1 MCSLILLS
9 RKRNNA
15 GATKVA
21 WLPILFLFSLVSAGF
36 HCPQK
41 LHADIGDHTNPIGV
55 GWNDCCLEIV
65 RDAQACG
72 DERLAAYIENWP
84 LPDEL
89 GPTQCQIIASIDKK
103 LLKPA
108 WLAKA
113 SESVWTDFVH
123 LRQQRALYFF
133 EKAKDEIQKQKKFRP
148 RDGMQSS
155 NDSMRLLV
163 RVLRENPDHA
173 MSRRALGYVRHGDQW
188 VWPNVA
194 RQLTQ
199 KKEYSP
205 DEGWLRNGK
214 KTIQTSPQN
223 SLAFPGSSRKQPSDT
238 ALQLFHSDH
247 WHIQSTAGLPHAAA
261 IAKQLELTRFI
272 WRQVFPGFVLTPVEL
287 SRRIVGQARPRPT
300 SLFKVILLANR
311 EEYIDS
317 LQPLEPN
324 IGKTL
329 GIYWTPTQTAWFF
342 SNQDSGIQTVEHE
355 ATHQLFA
362 ESWPTSPLVGSKHG
376 MWALE
381 AAACYMESLTET
393 DFGFT
398 AGGRR
403 NGRVPA
409 ARERLLDDN
418 YFIPLRQLSKLGR
431 SALQKEPEL
440 PKIYSQLSGLADF
453 FMNGERGRYRNA
465 FIEYLVQ
472 LYRGTAEQE
481 TLWKLCERSPEELD
495 TAYKRYL
502 SSP

>member
-1 MCSLILLS
+1 MKVERPPVLLLFFLIS
-9 RKRNNA
+9 
-15 GATKVA
+15 
-21 WLPILFLFSLVSAGF
+21 IGF
-36 HCPQK
+36 HCLQR
-41 LHADIGDHTNPIGV
+41 LHADSGEFLKPVGA
-55 GWNDCCLEIV
+55 GWNDCCSKIV
-65 RDAQACG
+65 REAQACG
-72 DERLAAYIENWP
+72 DQRLAAYIQNWP

-89 GPTQCQIIASIDKK
+89 GPTQSQVIASIDKK

-108 WLAKA
+108 WLEKS
-113 SESVWTDFVH
+113 SEHLWTDFVQ
-123 LRQQRALYFF
+123 LRQQRAFYFF
-133 EKAKDEIQKQKKFRP
+133 ERAKDEIQKQRRIP
-148 RDGMQSS
+148 VRDGMQSS
-155 NDSMRLLV
+155 NNSIRLLV
-163 RVLRENPDHA
+163 RVLRENPDHK
-173 MSRRALGYVRHGDQW
+173 MSRRALGYVKHRDQW

-205 DEGWLRNGK
+205 EEGWLRNGK
-214 KTIQTSPQN
+214 KTIQSSPQTS
-223 SLAFPGSSRKQPSDT
+223 SLLTGRLSAQTSDT
-238 ALQLFHSDH
+238 TQQLFHSDH
-247 WHIQSTAGLPHAAA
+247 WHIRSTAGPPHTADL
-261 IAKQLELTRFI
+261 AKQLELTRFI
-272 WRQVFPGFVLTPVEL
+272 WRQVFGGFVLTPVEL

-300 SLFKVILLANR
+300 SLFKVVLLANR

-317 LQPLEPN
+317 LQSLEPD

-342 SNQDSGIQTVEHE
+342 SSQDLDSRTVEHE

-362 ESWPTSPLVGSKHG
+362 ESWPTSPLAGSKHG

-381 AAACYMESLTET
+381 AAACYMESLQKT

-398 AGGRR
+398 VGGRQS
-403 NGRVPA
+403 GRVPA

-418 YFIPLRQLSKLGR
+418 FFLPLRQLSKLGR
-431 SALQKEPEL
+431 SALQNEPEL

-453 FMNGERGRYRNA
+453 FMNGEGGRYRNA

-481 TLWKLCERSPEELD
+481 TLWKLCRRSPEELD
-495 TAYKRYL
+495 TEYKRYL

>member
-1 MCSLILLS
+1 MKVERPPVLLLFFLIS
-9 RKRNNA
+9 
-15 GATKVA
+15 
-21 WLPILFLFSLVSAGF
+21 IGF
-36 HCPQK
+36 HCLQR
-41 LHADIGDHTNPIGV
+41 LHADSGEFLKPVGA
-55 GWNDCCLEIV
+55 GWNDCCSKIV
-65 RDAQACG
+65 REAQACG
-72 DERLAAYIENWP
+72 DQRLAAYIQNWP

-89 GPTQCQIIASIDKK
+89 GPTQSQVIASIDKK

-108 WLAKA
+108 WLEKS
-113 SESVWTDFVH
+113 SEHLWTDFVQ
-123 LRQQRALYFF
+123 LRQQRAFYFF
-133 EKAKDEIQKQKKFRP
+133 ERAKDEIQKQRRIP
-148 RDGMQSS
+148 VRDGMQSS
-155 NDSMRLLV
+155 NNSIRLLV
-163 RVLRENPDHA
+163 RVLRENPDHK
-173 MSRRALGYVRHGDQW
+173 MSRRALGYVKHRDQW

-205 DEGWLRNGK
+205 EEGWLRNGK
-214 KTIQTSPQN
+214 KTIQSSPQTS
-223 SLAFPGSSRKQPSDT
+223 SLLTGRLSAQTSDT
-238 ALQLFHSDH
+238 TQQLFHSDH
-247 WHIQSTAGLPHAAA
+247 WHIRSTAGPPHTADL
-261 IAKQLELTRFI
+261 AKQLELTRFI
-272 WRQVFPGFVLTPVEL
+272 WRQVFGGFVLTPVEL

-300 SLFKVILLANR
+300 SLFKVVLLANR

-317 LQPLEPN
+317 LQSLEPD

-342 SNQDSGIQTVEHE
+342 SSQDLDSRTVEHE

-362 ESWPTSPLVGSKHG
+362 ESWPTSPLAGSKHG

-381 AAACYMESLTET
+381 AAACYMESLEKT

-398 AGGRR
+398 VGGRQS
-403 NGRVPA
+403 GRVPA

-418 YFIPLRQLSKLGR
+418 FFLPLRQLSKLGR
-431 SALQKEPEL
+431 SALQNEPEL

-453 FMNGERGRYRNA
+453 FMNGEGGRYRNA

-481 TLWKLCERSPEELD
+481 TLWKLCRRSPEELD
-495 TAYKRYL
+495 TEYKRYL

>member
-1 MCSLILLS
+1 MKVERPPVLLLFFLIS
-9 RKRNNA
+9 
-15 GATKVA
+15 
-21 WLPILFLFSLVSAGF
+21 IGF
-36 HCPQK
+36 DCLQR
-41 LHADIGDHTNPIGV
+41 LHADSGEFLKPVGA
-55 GWNDCCLEIV
+55 GWNDCCSKIV
-65 RDAQACG
+65 REAQACG
-72 DERLAAYIENWP
+72 DKQLAAYIQNWP

-89 GPTQCQIIASIDKK
+89 GPTQSQVIASIDKK

-108 WLAKA
+108 WLEKS
-113 SESVWTDFVH
+113 SEHLWTDFVQ

-133 EKAKDEIQKQKKFRP
+133 EIAKDEIQKQKKIPVRS
-148 RDGMQSS
+148 GMQSS
-155 NDSMRLLV
+155 NGSMRLLV
-163 RVLRENPDHA
+163 RVLRENPDHK
-173 MSRRALGYVRHGDQW
+173 MSRRALGYVKHGDQW

-205 DEGWLRNGK
+205 EEGWLRNGK
-214 KTIQTSPQN
+214 KTIQTSPQTS
-223 SLAFPGSSRKQPSDT
+223 SLLTGRLSAQTSDT
-238 ALQLFHSDH
+238 TQQLFHSDH
-247 WHIQSTAGLPHAAA
+247 WHIQSTAGAPHAAA
-261 IAKQLELTRFI
+261 LAKQLELTRFI
-272 WRQVFPGFVLTPVEL
+272 WRQVFGGFVLTPVEL

-300 SLFKVILLANR
+300 SLFKVVLLANR

-317 LQPLEPN
+317 LQSLEPD
-324 IGKTL
+324 IGRTL

-342 SNQDSGIQTVEHE
+342 SSQDLDSRTVEHE

-362 ESWPTSPLVGSKHG
+362 ESWPTSPLAGSKHG

-381 AAACYMESLTET
+381 AAACYMESLERT

-398 AGGRR
+398 AGGRQS
-403 NGRVPA
+403 GRVPA

-418 YFIPLRQLSKLGR
+418 FFLPLRQLSKLGR
-431 SALQKEPEL
+431 SALQNEPEL

-453 FMNGERGRYRNA
+453 FMNGEGGRYRNA

-481 TLWKLCERSPEELD
+481 TLWKLCRRSPEELD
-495 TAYKRYL
+495 TEYKRYL

>member
-1 MCSLILLS
+1 MKVERPPVLLLFFLIS
-9 RKRNNA
+9 
-15 GATKVA
+15 
-21 WLPILFLFSLVSAGF
+21 IGF
-36 HCPQK
+36 HCLQR
-41 LHADIGDHTNPIGV
+41 LHADSGEFLKPVGA
-55 GWNDCCLEIV
+55 GWNDCCSKIV
-65 RDAQACG
+65 REAQACG
-72 DERLAAYIENWP
+72 DQRLAAYIQNWP

-89 GPTQCQIIASIDKK
+89 GPTQSQVIASIDKK

-108 WLAKA
+108 WLEKS
-113 SESVWTDFVH
+113 SEHLWTDFVQ

-133 EKAKDEIQKQKKFRP
+133 EIAKDEIQKQIRIP
-148 RDGMQSS
+148 VRSGMQSS
-155 NDSMRLLV
+155 NDSVRLLV
-163 RVLRENPDHA
+163 RVLRENPDHK
-173 MSRRALGYVRHGDQW
+173 MSRRALGYVKHRDQW

-205 DEGWLRNGK
+205 EEGWLRNGK
-214 KTIQTSPQN
+214 KTIQSSPQTS
-223 SLAFPGSSRKQPSDT
+223 SLLTGRLSAQISDT
-238 ALQLFHSDH
+238 TQQLFHSDH
-247 WHIQSTAGLPHAAA
+247 WHIRSTAGAPHTAAL
-261 IAKQLELTRFI
+261 AKQLELTRFI
-272 WRQVFPGFVLTPVEL
+272 WRQVFGGFVLTPVEL

-300 SLFKVILLANR
+300 SLFKVVLLANR

-317 LQPLEPN
+317 LQSLEPD
-324 IGKTL
+324 IGRTL

-342 SNQDSGIQTVEHE
+342 SSQDLDSRTVEHE

-362 ESWPTSPLVGSKHG
+362 ESWPTSPLAGSKHG

-381 AAACYMESLTET
+381 AAACYMESLERT

-398 AGGRR
+398 AGGRQS
-403 NGRVPA
+403 GRVPA

-418 YFIPLRQLSKLGR
+418 FFLPLRQLSKLGR
-431 SALQKEPEL
+431 SALQNEPEL

-453 FMNGERGRYRNA
+453 FMNGEGGRYRNA

-481 TLWKLCERSPEELD
+481 TLWKLCRRSPEELD
-495 TAYKRYL
+495 TEYKRYL

>member
-1 MCSLILLS
+1 MKVERPPVLLLFFLIS
-9 RKRNNA
+9 
-15 GATKVA
+15 
-21 WLPILFLFSLVSAGF
+21 IGF
-36 HCPQK
+36 HCLQR
-41 LHADIGDHTNPIGV
+41 LHADSGEFLKPVGA
-55 GWNDCCLEIV
+55 GWNDCCSKIV
-65 RDAQACG
+65 REAQACG
-72 DERLAAYIENWP
+72 DQRLAAYIQNWP

-89 GPTQCQIIASIDKK
+89 GPTQSQVIASIDKK

-108 WLAKA
+108 WLEKS
-113 SESVWTDFVH
+113 SEHLWTDFVQ

-133 EKAKDEIQKQKKFRP
+133 EIAKDEIQKQIRIP
-148 RDGMQSS
+148 VRSGMQSS
-155 NDSMRLLV
+155 NDSVRLLV
-163 RVLRENPDHA
+163 RVLRENPDHK
-173 MSRRALGYVRHGDQW
+173 MSRRALGYVKHRDQW

-205 DEGWLRNGK
+205 EEGWLRNGK
-214 KTIQTSPQN
+214 KTIQSSPQTS
-223 SLAFPGSSRKQPSDT
+223 SLLTGRLSAQTSDT
-238 ALQLFHSDH
+238 TQQLFHSDH
-247 WHIQSTAGLPHAAA
+247 WHIRSTAGAPHTAAL
-261 IAKQLELTRFI
+261 AKQLELTRFI
-272 WRQVFPGFVLTPVEL
+272 WRQVFGGFVLTPVEL

-300 SLFKVILLANR
+300 SLFKVVLLANR

-317 LQPLEPN
+317 LQSLEPD
-324 IGKTL
+324 IGRTL

-342 SNQDSGIQTVEHE
+342 SSQDLDSRTVEHE

-362 ESWPTSPLVGSKHG
+362 ESWPTSPLAGSKHG

-381 AAACYMESLTET
+381 AAACYMESLERT

-398 AGGRR
+398 AGGRQS
-403 NGRVPA
+403 GRVPA

-418 YFIPLRQLSKLGR
+418 FFLPLRQLSKLGR
-431 SALQKEPEL
+431 SALQNEPEL

-453 FMNGERGRYRNA
+453 FMNGEGGRYRNA

-481 TLWKLCERSPEELD
+481 TLWKLCRRSPEELD
-495 TAYKRYL
+495 TEYKRYL

>member
-1 MCSLILLS
+1 MKVERPPVLLLFFLIS
-9 RKRNNA
+9 
-15 GATKVA
+15 
-21 WLPILFLFSLVSAGF
+21 IGF
-36 HCPQK
+36 HCLQR
-41 LHADIGDHTNPIGV
+41 LHADSGEFLKPVGA
-55 GWNDCCLEIV
+55 GWNDCCSKIV
-65 RDAQACG
+65 REAQACG
-72 DERLAAYIENWP
+72 DQRLAAYIQNWP

-89 GPTQCQIIASIDKK
+89 GPTQSQVIASIDKK

-108 WLAKA
+108 WLEKS
-113 SESVWTDFVH
+113 SEHLWTDFVQ
-123 LRQQRALYFF
+123 LRQQRAFYFF
-133 EKAKDEIQKQKKFRP
+133 ERAKDEIQKQRRIP
-148 RDGMQSS
+148 VRDDMQSS
-155 NDSMRLLV
+155 NNSIRLLV
-163 RVLRENPDHA
+163 RVLRENPDHK
-173 MSRRALGYVRHGDQW
+173 MSRRALGYVKHRDQW

-205 DEGWLRNGK
+205 EEGWLRNGK
-214 KTIQTSPQN
+214 KTIQSSPQTS
-223 SLAFPGSSRKQPSDT
+223 SLLTGRLSAQTSDT
-238 ALQLFHSDH
+238 TQQLFHSDH
-247 WHIQSTAGLPHAAA
+247 WHIRSTAGAPHTAAL
-261 IAKQLELTRFI
+261 AKQLELTRFI
-272 WRQVFPGFVLTPVEL
+272 WRQVFGGFVLTPVEL

-300 SLFKVILLANR
+300 SLFKVVLLANR

-317 LQPLEPN
+317 LQSLEPD

-342 SNQDSGIQTVEHE
+342 SSQDLDSRTVEHE

-362 ESWPTSPLVGSKHG
+362 ESWPTSPSAGSKHG

-381 AAACYMESLTET
+381 AAACYMESLQKT

-398 AGGRR
+398 VGGRQS
-403 NGRVPA
+403 GRVPA

-418 YFIPLRQLSKLGR
+418 FFLPLRQLSKLGR
-431 SALQKEPEL
+431 SALQNEPEL

-453 FMNGERGRYRNA
+453 FMNGEGGRYRNA

-481 TLWKLCERSPEELD
+481 TLWKLCRRSPEELD
-495 TAYKRYL
+495 TEYKRYL

>member
-1 MCSLILLS
+1 MKVERPPVLLLFFLIS
-9 RKRNNA
+9 
-15 GATKVA
+15 
-21 WLPILFLFSLVSAGF
+21 IGF
-36 HCPQK
+36 HCLQR
-41 LHADIGDHTNPIGV
+41 LHADSGEFLKPVGA
-55 GWNDCCLEIV
+55 GWNDCCSKIV
-65 RDAQACG
+65 REAQACG
-72 DERLAAYIENWP
+72 DQRLAAYIQNWP

-89 GPTQCQIIASIDKK
+89 GPTQSQVIASIDKK

-108 WLAKA
+108 WLEKS
-113 SESVWTDFVH
+113 SEHLWTDFVQ
-123 LRQQRALYFF
+123 LRQQRAFYFF
-133 EKAKDEIQKQKKFRP
+133 ERAKDEIQKQRRIP
-148 RDGMQSS
+148 VRDGMQSS
-155 NDSMRLLV
+155 NNSIRLLV
-163 RVLRENPDHA
+163 RVLRENPDHK
-173 MSRRALGYVRHGDQW
+173 MSRRALGYVKHRDQW

-205 DEGWLRNGK
+205 EEGWLRNGK
-214 KTIQTSPQN
+214 KTIQSSPQTS
-223 SLAFPGSSRKQPSDT
+223 SLLTGRLSAQTSDT
-238 ALQLFHSDH
+238 TQQLFHSDH
-247 WHIQSTAGLPHAAA
+247 WHIQSTAGAPHAAA
-261 IAKQLELTRFI
+261 LAKQLELTRFI
-272 WRQVFPGFVLTPVEL
+272 WRQVFGGFVLTPVEL

-300 SLFKVILLANR
+300 SLFKVVLLANR

-317 LQPLEPN
+317 LQSLEPD

-342 SNQDSGIQTVEHE
+342 SSQDLDSRTVEHE

-362 ESWPTSPLVGSKHG
+362 ESWPTSPLAGSKHG

-381 AAACYMESLTET
+381 AAACYMESLERT

-398 AGGRR
+398 VGGRQS
-403 NGRVPA
+403 GRVPA

-418 YFIPLRQLSKLGR
+418 FFLPLRQLSKLGR
-431 SALQKEPEL
+431 SALQNEPEL

-465 FIEYLVQ
+465 FTEYLVQ

-481 TLWKLCERSPEELD
+481 TLWKLCGRSPEELD
-495 TAYKRYL
+495 TEYKRYL

>member
-1 MCSLILLS
+1 MKVERPPVLLLFFLIS
-9 RKRNNA
+9 
-15 GATKVA
+15 
-21 WLPILFLFSLVSAGF
+21 IGF
-36 HCPQK
+36 HCLQR
-41 LHADIGDHTNPIGV
+41 LHADSGEFLKPVGA
-55 GWNDCCLEIV
+55 GWNDCCSKIV
-65 RDAQACG
+65 REAQACG
-72 DERLAAYIENWP
+72 DQRLAAYIQNWP

-89 GPTQCQIIASIDKK
+89 GPTQSQVIASIDKK

-108 WLAKA
+108 WLEKS
-113 SESVWTDFVH
+113 SEHLWTDFVQ

-133 EKAKDEIQKQKKFRP
+133 EIAKDEIQKQIRIP
-148 RDGMQSS
+148 VRSGMQSS
-155 NDSMRLLV
+155 NDSVRLLV
-163 RVLRENPDHA
+163 RVLRENPDHK
-173 MSRRALGYVRHGDQW
+173 MSRRALGYVKYRDQW

-205 DEGWLRNGK
+205 EEGWLRNGK
-214 KTIQTSPQN
+214 KTIQSSPQTS
-223 SLAFPGSSRKQPSDT
+223 SLLTGRLSAQTSDT
-238 ALQLFHSDH
+238 TQQLFHSDH
-247 WHIQSTAGLPHAAA
+247 WHIRSTAGAPHTAAL
-261 IAKQLELTRFI
+261 AKQLELTRFI
-272 WRQVFPGFVLTPVEL
+272 WRQVFGGFVLTPVEL

-300 SLFKVILLANR
+300 SLFKVVLLANR

-317 LQPLEPN
+317 LQSLEPD

-342 SNQDSGIQTVEHE
+342 SSQDLDSRTVEHE

-362 ESWPTSPLVGSKHG
+362 ESWPTSPLAGSKHG

-381 AAACYMESLTET
+381 AAACYMESLQKT

-398 AGGRR
+398 VGGRQS
-403 NGRVPA
+403 GRVPA

-418 YFIPLRQLSKLGR
+418 FFLPLRQLSKLGR
-431 SALQKEPEL
+431 SALQNEPEL

-453 FMNGERGRYRNA
+453 FMNGEGGRYRNA

-481 TLWKLCERSPEELD
+481 TLWKLCRRSPEELD
-495 TAYKRYL
+495 TEYKRYL

>member
-1 MCSLILLS
+1 MKVERPPVLLLFFLIS
-9 RKRNNA
+9 
-15 GATKVA
+15 
-21 WLPILFLFSLVSAGF
+21 IGF
-36 HCPQK
+36 HCLQR
-41 LHADIGDHTNPIGV
+41 LHADSGEFLKPVGA
-55 GWNDCCLEIV
+55 GWNDCCSKIV
-65 RDAQACG
+65 REAQACG
-72 DERLAAYIENWP
+72 DQRLAAYIQNWP

-89 GPTQCQIIASIDKK
+89 GPTQSQVIASIDKK

-108 WLAKA
+108 WLEKS
-113 SESVWTDFVH
+113 SEHLWTDFVQ
-123 LRQQRALYFF
+123 LRQQRAFYFF
-133 EKAKDEIQKQKKFRP
+133 ERAKDEIQKQRRIP
-148 RDGMQSS
+148 VRDGMQSS
-155 NDSMRLLV
+155 NNSIRLLV
-163 RVLRENPDHA
+163 RVLRENPDHK
-173 MSRRALGYVRHGDQW
+173 MSRRALGYVKHRDQW

-199 KKEYSP
+199 KKEYGP
-205 DEGWLRNGK
+205 EEGWLRNGK
-214 KTIQTSPQN
+214 KTIQSSPQTS
-223 SLAFPGSSRKQPSDT
+223 SLLTGRLSAQTSDT
-238 ALQLFHSDH
+238 TQQLFHSDH
-247 WHIQSTAGLPHAAA
+247 WHIRSTAGAPHTAAL
-261 IAKQLELTRFI
+261 AKQLELTRFI
-272 WRQVFPGFVLTPVEL
+272 WRQVFGGFVLTPVEL

-300 SLFKVILLANR
+300 SLFKVVLLANR

-317 LQPLEPN
+317 LQPLEPD

-342 SNQDSGIQTVEHE
+342 SSQDLDSRTVEHE

-362 ESWPTSPLVGSKHG
+362 ESWPTSPLAGSKHG

-381 AAACYMESLTET
+381 AAACYMESLERT

-398 AGGRR
+398 AGGRQS
-403 NGRVPA
+403 GRVPA

-418 YFIPLRQLSKLGR
+418 FFLPLRQLSKLGR
-431 SALQKEPEL
+431 SALQNEPEL

-465 FIEYLVQ
+465 FTEYLVQ

-481 TLWKLCERSPEELD
+481 TLWKLCGRSPEELD

>member
-1 MCSLILLS
+1 MKVERPPVLL
-9 RKRNNA
+9 
-15 GATKVA
+15 
-21 WLPILFLFSLVSAGF
+21 LLFLMSIGF
-36 HCPQK
+36 DCLQR
-41 LHADIGDHTNPIGV
+41 LHADSGEFLKPVGA
-55 GWNDCCLEIV
+55 GWNDCCSKIV
-65 RDAQACG
+65 REAQACG
-72 DERLAAYIENWP
+72 DKQLAAYIQNWP

-89 GPTQCQIIASIDKK
+89 GPTQSQVIACINKK

-108 WLAKA
+108 WLEKS
-113 SESVWTDFVH
+113 SEHLWANFVQ

-133 EKAKDEIQKQKKFRP
+133 EIAKNEIQKQKRIP
-148 RDGMQSS
+148 VRSGMQSS

-163 RVLRENPDHA
+163 RVLRENPDHK
-173 MSRRALGYVRHGDQW
+173 MSRRALGYVKHGDQW

-205 DEGWLRNGK
+205 EEGWLRNGK
-214 KTIQTSPQN
+214 KTIQSSPQTS
-223 SLAFPGSSRKQPSDT
+223 SLLTGRLSAQTSDT
-238 ALQLFHSDH
+238 TPQLFHSDH
-247 WHIQSTAGLPHAAA
+247 WHIQSTAGPPHAAA
-261 IAKQLELTRFI
+261 LAKQLELTRFV
-272 WRQVFPGFVLTPVEL
+272 WRQVFGGFVLTPVEL

-300 SLFKVILLANR
+300 SLFKVVLLANR

-317 LQPLEPN
+317 LRLLEPD

-342 SNQDSGIQTVEHE
+342 SSQDSDSRTVEHE

-362 ESWPTSPLVGSKHG
+362 ESWPTSPSAGSKHG

-381 AAACYMESLTET
+381 AAACYMESLQKT

-398 AGGRR
+398 VGGRQS
-403 NGRVPA
+403 GRVPA

-418 YFIPLRQLSKLGR
+418 FFLPLRQLSKLGR
-431 SALQKEPEL
+431 RALQNEPEL

-465 FIEYLVQ
+465 FTEYLVQ
-472 LYRGTAEQE
+472 IYRGTAEQE
-481 TLWKLCERSPEELD
+481 TLWKLCGRSPEQLD
-495 TAYKRYL
+495 TEYKRYL